1 LADGAHFFS
10 VARQA
15 MQRRFHLRL
24 TWGRSRQVP
33 YRLGDIGKS
42 SLFASVSEVR
52 ARSHDAARSSR
63 RQRQRHIGGRRRIR
77 AFLPPASGIAANRG
91 VTASVSKSPQ
101 RLVDQD
107 RRQPLTRRLAVILH
121 KKWIKPIAPRRTLRL
136 GLHLSFAM
144 KLRRLRSDNLP
155 AHFPRQTQSAP
166 NRLDR
171 HPLGEIS
178 PTNFSDRLH
187 PQHLELGLPKNRRPV
202 RALISGVNADSYSM
216 PITGIKTAEQDRS
229 TCAPL
234 STPRQAGSLPE
245 AAII

>member
-1 LADGAHFFS
+1 MSLWRMERIFFS

-33 YRLGDIGKS
+33 YRLGDIGRS

-77 AFLPPASGIAANRG
+77 AFLSSSFGHSGEPRRNRKRIQEPSTPRRPRSTSAAHPP
-91 VTASVSKSPQ
+91 
-101 RLVDQD
+101 
-107 RRQPLTRRLAVILH
+107 LAVILH

-178 PTNFSDRLH
+178 PTNFSGRLH

-202 RALISGVNADSYSM
+202 RALISGVK
-216 PITGIKTAEQDRS
+216 KTAEQDRS

-234 STPRQAGSLPE
+234 STPRQAGSVPE